1 MNEIQTLNL
10 NVAELSNVYKL
21 NSELSE
27 RAKQAMQG
35 ELTNLPAN
43 LKDLDVITGDEI
55 ETRINALRV
64 KANASIKLN
73 KDRRMQ
79 YTRRFDELKSSFIE
93 FEKIIEEP
101 ARQLT
106 EWANAWNG
114 EKHRRREEEK
124 KAQETR
130 MAKQN
135 AMIEY
140 EHYIKQELNAR
151 LNTIISSTRDQM
163 RKKFYS
169 FTLKNID
176 QAKTELET
184 FCKRN
189 FDGNFLFQPAAH
201 PLLETDEM
209 NVIHSNVKSEF
220 LAEADRIASKAIQ
233 DEISIL
239 SDSVPG
245 RKQELIRIQNDEAE
259 RLKVEQRIAQEEAEL
274 KAQAQREADERK
286 AQDEAEKNAA
296 KMDVAFENAAIGPA
310 TQLSS
315 GTQVKLKYDVQT
327 HKQMLLIIQWWVS
340 NSLPLLTVDEMNKKL
355 SFMRTA
361 ANAALNKG
369 EVIDG
374 VPTAEDV
381 RTRASVK
388 K

>member
-27 RAKQAMQG
+27 RAKQAMEG
-35 ELTNLPAN
+35 ELINLPAN
-43 LKDLDVITGDEI
+43 LKELDVITGDEI

-64 KANASIKLN
+64 KANASLKLN

-93 FEKIIEEP
+93 FEKIIEVS
-101 ARQLT
+101 AGKLT
-106 EWANAWNG
+106 EWANAWNS

-124 KAQETR
+124 KAQEAR

-135 AMIEY
+135 ALIEF
-140 EHYIKQELNAR
+140 EHYIRQELNAR
-151 LNTIISSTRDQM
+151 LDAIISSTRDQM

-169 FTLKNID
+169 LTLENID

-184 FCKRN
+184 LCNRSFEE
-189 FDGNFLFQPAAH
+189 NFLFQPAAH
-201 PLLETDEM
+201 PLLEISEM
-209 NVIHSNVKSEF
+209 NNIHLNVRNEF
-220 LAEADRIASKAIQ
+220 SAEASKMLSKAIQ
-233 DEISIL
+233 DEISVL

-259 RLKVEQRIAQEEAEL
+259 RLKVEQRIAQEDAER
-274 KAQAQREADERK
+274 KAQAQREAEERK
-286 AQDEAEKNAA
+286 AQNEAEKNAA

-361 ANAALNKG
+361 ANSALNKG

-381 RTRASVK
+381 RTRAIK